1 MAGVKRFTDLDAWKL
16 ASALSD
22 LVHQLTES
30 GPASLHV
37 RFTTQI
43 REAAAS
49 VESNIAEGWGRYYP
63 KENAQFVRWARASLS
78 EVQNHLLYARRRR
91 LLTDADF
98 NAAWDASES
107 AIRTTTRYLRYLES
121 CEGRP
126 PSLPQ
131 AARRQKR

>member
-1 MAGVKRFTDLDAWKL
+1 MAGVKRFTDLEAWRL

-37 RFTTQI
+37 RFKTQI

-63 KENAQFVRWARASLS
+63 KENAQFVRWARGSLT
-78 EVQNHLLYARRRR
+78 EVQSHLLYAQRQR
-91 LLTDADF
+91 LFTEEDF
-98 NAAWDASES
+98 KTAWAASES

-121 CEGRP
+121 CNNKRP
-126 PSLPQ
+126 ANSPNP
-131 AARRQKR
+131 RNR